1 MPPIQED
8 INTQLEALALG
19 RKKLAIFLGQL
30 QFIGTLKADASLF
43 FNIEE
48 ARGEIKRAKQTL
60 RSWQVVVDDDP
71 NDADQPALPAAGAV
85 SATALAQ
92 QLAALGGGAGLG
104 INPNDM
110 QTLVRAL
117 QEKGQAAGDSSL
129 YRALLNLDYRAQT
142 GSFAQSV
149 AARSIAAYLIDGQRQ
164 YGQRWLLNRLL
175 KRYER
180 SIQPISIDLRRLGR
194 GKSVADLCQEIARKA
209 GVAASTPEQLATV
222 LCKWWETQHTIL
234 IFHSIDL
241 VGEAYLN
248 EILASFWAP
257 IVASARTAACFGGTY
272 KLLLFLIDNQGLA
285 GGWNVPFGQSPADD
299 PARPVRL
306 PPIARFSDADLT
318 SWIEASL
325 IDLPDEFTA
334 RTDAQMI
341 LANTGDGIPE
351 NVLEEICVVC
361 DYDWNEG
368 ASRWLKH

>member
-8 INTQLEALALG
+8 INTQLQALAIG
-19 RKKLAIFLGQL
+19 RKKLAIFLLQL
-30 QFIGTLKADASLF
+30 QNIGALKAEPSLF
-43 FNIEE
+43 FNIDE
-48 ARGEIKRAKQTL
+48 ARGEITRAKQTL
-60 RSWQVVVDDDP
+60 RDWQIPVDNHPDDD
-71 NDADQPALPAAGAV
+71 AQPALPAAGAV
-85 SATALAQ
+85 SAAALAQ
-92 QLAALGGGAGLG
+92 QLAALGGAPGAG

-117 QEKGQAAGDSSL
+117 QEKGQSAGDSSL
-129 YRALLNLDYRAQT
+129 YRALLNLDYRSQT

-149 AARSIAAYLIDGQRQ
+149 AARSVAAYLIDGQRQ
-164 YGQRWLLNRLL
+164 HGQRWLLNRLL

-209 GVAASTPEQLATV
+209 GVAAGTPEQIAGV

-234 IFHSIDL
+234 IFHSVDL
-241 VGEAYLN
+241 IGEAYLN
-248 EILASFWAP
+248 EILTSFWAP
-257 IVASARTAACFGGTY
+257 IVASARTAPAFGGTY
-272 KLLLFLIDNQGLA
+272 KLLLFLVDNQGLA
-285 GGWNVPFGQSPADD
+285 GSWNVPFGQTPADD

-306 PPIARFSDADLT
+306 PTIARFSDADLS
-318 SWIEASL
+318 SWLEASL

-341 LANTGDGIPE
+341 LANTDDGIPE
-351 NVLEEICVVC
+351 NVLEEICVLC